1 MCRTSHN
8 IQTFERIRK
17 KMMNDITRF
26 FATTASNKIMEIV
39 VICIVMDTIFGVLR
53 AIKEKKF
60 NSNFGINGAI
70 RKVGMLISLVLL
82 ALVDSIIRLNLI
94 GFIPA
99 GARTYLP
106 GQTVG
111 TMEFFALLYIAYEI
125 VSILKNMSLCGL
137 PVKKVWRTVK
147 RRYQS
152 IPMSFQWIRQIK

>member
-1 MCRTSHN
+1 
-8 IQTFERIRK
+8 
-17 KMMNDITRF
+17 
-26 FATTASNKIMEIV
+26 
-39 VICIVMDTIFGVLR
+39 
-53 AIKEKKF
+53 
-60 NSNFGINGAI
+60 
-70 RKVGMLISLVLL
+70 MLISLVLL

-111 TMEFFALLYIAYEI
+111 TMEFFALLYIVYEI

-147 RRYQS
+147 KALSKYTNELPTDS
-152 IPMSFQWIRQIK
+152 TN

>member
-1 MCRTSHN
+1 
-8 IQTFERIRK
+8 
-17 KMMNDITRF
+17 MMNDIIRF
-26 FATTASNKIMEIV
+26 FTATASNKIMEIV

-70 RKVGMLISLVLL
+70 RKVGMLISLVL
-82 ALVDSIIRLNLI
+82 LVDSIIRLNLI

-137 PVKKVWRTVK
+137 PVKKVWRKVK
-147 RRYQS
+147 KALSKYTNELPTDS
-152 IPMSFQWIRQIK
+152 TN

>member
-1 MCRTSHN
+1 
-8 IQTFERIRK
+8 
-17 KMMNDITRF
+17 
-26 FATTASNKIMEIV
+26 
-39 VICIVMDTIFGVLR
+39 MDTIFGVLR
-53 AIKEKKF
+53 AIKEKKLQF
-60 NSNFGINGAI
+60 KLWNQWSNQKGT
-70 RKVGMLISLVLL
+70 GMLISLVLL

-147 RRYQS
+147 KALSKYTNELPTDS
-152 IPMSFQWIRQIK
+152 TN

>member
-1 MCRTSHN
+1 
-8 IQTFERIRK
+8 
-17 KMMNDITRF
+17 MNDIIRLFT
-26 FATTASNKIMEIV
+26 ATASNKIMEIV

-137 PVKKVWRTVK
+137 PVKKALSKYTNELPTD
-147 RRYQS
+147 S
-152 IPMSFQWIRQIK
+152 TN

>member
-1 MCRTSHN
+1 
-8 IQTFERIRK
+8 
-17 KMMNDITRF
+17 
-26 FATTASNKIMEIV
+26 
-39 VICIVMDTIFGVLR
+39 
-53 AIKEKKF
+53 
-60 NSNFGINGAI
+60 
-70 RKVGMLISLVLL
+70 MLISLVLL
-82 ALVDSIIRLNLI
+82 TLVDSIIRLNLI

-147 RRYQS
+147 KALSKYTNELPTDS
-152 IPMSFQWIRQIK
+152 TN

>member
-1 MCRTSHN
+1 
-8 IQTFERIRK
+8 
-17 KMMNDITRF
+17 MMNDIIRF
-26 FATTASNKIMEIV
+26 FTATASNKIMEIV

-99 GARTYLP
+99 GARTYFP

-111 TMEFFALLYIAYEI
+111 TMDFFALLYIAYEI

-137 PVKKVWRTVK
+137 PVKKVWRMVK
-147 RRYQS
+147 KALSKYTNELPTDS
-152 IPMSFQWIRQIK
+152 TN

>member
-1 MCRTSHN
+1 MHSDGHYLRSITSN
-8 IQTFERIRK
+8 Q
-17 KMMNDITRF
+17 
-26 FATTASNKIMEIV
+26 
-39 VICIVMDTIFGVLR
+39 G
-53 AIKEKKF
+53 KKF

-111 TMEFFALLYIAYEI
+111 TMEFFALLYIVYEI

-147 RRYQS
+147 KALSKYTNELPTDS
-152 IPMSFQWIRQIK
+152 TN